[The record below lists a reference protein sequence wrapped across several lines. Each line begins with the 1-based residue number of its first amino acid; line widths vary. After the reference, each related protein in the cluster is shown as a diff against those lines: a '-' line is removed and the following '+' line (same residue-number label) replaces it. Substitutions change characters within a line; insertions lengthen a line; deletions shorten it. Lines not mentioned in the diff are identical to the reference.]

1 MNGLTGCIT
10 CSLLSLLSSEDTFL
24 NCMSILKITNE
35 EMSNSNRQY
44 NNTGEKGGGRGDWKA
59 QAAAAV
65 PRKAMKT
72 NGFLLFTMTRKRQ
85 MGSSEA
91 SRSMST
97 EMAIKMF
104 DNEWKV
110 SFITNFTE

>member
-1 MNGLTGCIT
+1 
-10 CSLLSLLSSEDTFL
+10 
-24 NCMSILKITNE
+24 
-35 EMSNSNRQY
+35 MSNSNRRY
-44 NNTGEKGGGRGDWKA
+44 NNIGENGAGEGEGRGDWEA

-65 PRKAMKT
+65 PRKTMKT

-85 MGSSEA
+85 MGSSYEA
-91 SRSMST
+91 ARSMST

-110 SFITNFTE
+110 SFTNFRE